1 MLYKCYL
8 ESCCY
13 IFLKLTV
20 RSSSISINH
29 SAVMSCVHV
38 FCPAALQLPYMYGC
52 VCVRDE
58 LMTGA
63 HGRTLSNHL
72 VAFTL
77 CRVHAVG
84 GKAVRCEGGS
94 DCLDTLIA
102 RVRKE
107 FEWGGFDSSASDPD
121 TEASA
126 CQPSWEVT
134 LVLPGATR
142 SCFTARS
149 ERVPCSR
156 HLVPSFHWHR

>member
-1 MLYKCYL
+1 MCM
-8 ESCCY
+8 
-13 IFLKLTV
+13 
-20 RSSSISINH
+20 SSALLHYN
-29 SAVMSCVHV
+29 
-38 FCPAALQLPYMYGC
+38 CPTCMGA
-52 VCVRDE
+52 CVRAE

-84 GKAVRCEGGS
+84 GKAVRCQGGS

-142 SCFTARS
+142 SCFTAPS

-156 HLVPSFHWHR
+156 HLVPSFH